1 MKYLFLFIFL
11 LNLNKTQPYTMK
23 RLLFLFSICI
33 LLSSCATIFTNSRQ
47 SITFSGP
54 EGTKIYDADSN
65 VKLAE
70 IGSDGTATARIKKK
84 LGDKNL
90 LAKKE
95 GYKTQPFLLESGF
108 NATTLW
114 NILFWPGFLV
124 DLGTGQINKYDNTT
138 ISLDLEEIKE

>member
-1 MKYLFLFIFL
+1 
-11 LNLNKTQPYTMK
+11 MK

-84 LGDKNL
+84 ATRLSHF
-90 LAKKE
+90 
-95 GYKTQPFLLESGF
+95 FLNQALMQLRCGIF
-108 NATTLW
+108 C
-114 NILFWPGFLV
+114 F
-124 DLGTGQINKYDNTT
+124 GQA
-138 ISLDLEEIKE
+138 SLSI